1 MQEKFHLL
9 RQHFE
14 EIASITDDEWS
25 FIQSH
30 FEYKSLKKHQFLIQ
44 VGQPVD
50 FEYWIING
58 LVRTYAIDD
67 KGKEHILLFG
77 MEEYWVSDHFAFQ
90 NQVPSTLFIDCL
102 EDSEFFSLSLKSR
115 ELICAEIPAI
125 ANFFRLKSNSGY
137 ISLQQR
143 ILSHLTM
150 SAENRYE
157 YLLSKLPNL
166 IQRVPKKLIASYLG
180 VSRETLSRFN
190 SAK

>member
-1 MQEKFHLL
+1 MQDKFHLL

-14 EIASITDDEWS
+14 EIASITDEEWN

-44 VGQPVD
+44 VGQKVD

-58 LVRTYAIDD
+58 LVKTYAIDG

-90 NQVPSTLFIDCL
+90 HQVPSTLFIDCL
-102 EDSEFFSLSLKSR
+102 EDSEFFSLSLKNR
-115 ELICAEIPAI
+115 EIICNQIPAI
-125 ANFFRLKSNSGY
+125 ANFFRIKSNFGY

-143 ILSHLTM
+143 VLSHLTM
-150 SAENRYE
+150 TAEDRYE
-157 YLLSKLPNL
+157 YMLKKLPKL

-190 SAK
+190 G